1 LRERASS
8 LSAENGPVETLPPA
22 VAADSHATA
31 RRPVLASEGL
41 ATDDAERSRGRRAG
55 AVSAEDAAP
64 RSAAG
69 RRADEARIMV
79 DPPRAAKD
87 YSGGAGEAA
96 IPPRRRR
103 ASRGDITKKAFGGLA
118 FLFVAGIAVA
128 TSVPAEAYFAAT
140 PSAIVAPI
148 TDRDSA
154 SLPPGQV
161 LASVAGGA
169 AVIERDAYAITEIP
183 QTNTA
188 STGGAGGAGVSVA
201 NAAVGT
207 IQWPLPA
214 GTRISDDFGP
224 RSSPGGIGST
234 YHEGV
239 DFAPGMG
246 APIQVVADGVVR
258 LTQLSDAGGYGCY
271 AIVDHNVGGVAF
283 ASLYGHMQCDSVAIE
298 EGAHVVAGQL
308 VGLVGSTGASTGAH
322 LHFEIHEADD
332 EPIDPLPWMDAHVTV

>member
-1 LRERASS
+1 M
-8 LSAENGPVETLPPA
+8 
-22 VAADSHATA
+22 
-31 RRPVLASEGL
+31 
-41 ATDDAERSRGRRAG
+41 
-55 AVSAEDAAP
+55 
-64 RSAAG
+64 
-69 RRADEARIMV
+69 IV
-79 DPPRAAKD
+79 DPPKAARD
-87 YSGGAGEAA
+87 INAGAGEAA

-118 FLFVAGIAVA
+118 FLFVAGIAIA

-148 TDRDSA
+148 TDRDTGA
-154 SLPPGQV
+154 TPPSQV

-169 AVIERDAYAITEIP
+169 SVIARDAYTISEIP
-183 QTNTA
+183 KSNSA
-188 STGGAGGAGVSVA
+188 STGADAFA
-201 NAAVGT
+201 NSASGT

-224 RSSPGGIGST
+224 RASPGGIGST

-258 LTQLSDAGGYGCY
+258 MTQLYDAGGYGCY
-271 AIVDHNVGGVAF
+271 AIVDHNVNGVSF
-283 ASLYGHMQCDSVAIE
+283 ASLYGHMQCDSVAID

-322 LHFEIHEADD
+322 LHFEIHDD
-332 EPIDPLPWMDAHVTV
+332 GDTPVDPLPWMDAHVTA